1 VNLAETGLAGC
12 FVVTPDFV
20 TDERGFFARTFSTQE
35 FQAHGLNPVVSQV
48 SMSYNVDALTLRGL
62 HYQEVPHQE
71 AKLVR
76 CTRGRIFDVAVD
88 MELRRWTSI
97 ELSEDNRQALYI
109 PEGYAH
115 GFLTL
120 EPGSEVVYQVSV
132 PYAPDSAAGVRW
144 DDPSLGIDWPSTPVT
159 ISERDR
165 CLPVLA

>member
-1 VNLAETGLAGC
+1 MNLAETGLAGC

-88 MELRRWTSI
+88 LEDRRWTSI

-132 PYAPDSAAGVRW
+132 PYAPHSAAGIRW

-165 CLPVLA
+165 RLPALA